1 MMEKNDAFSVV
12 SVKLKSRL
20 HIRETT
26 ENRPYLPDSRP
37 VVPVPIPENRFFGD
51 MEFTK
56 LANLE
61 TMFNECDETDFMLL
75 HLLPQELSYSVMAQQ
90 CFISETAAK
99 YRVKKMIGTAEA
111 ADRRDLIRLLREY
124 LP

>member
-99 YRVKKMIGTAEA
+99 YRVKKMQKLCG
-111 ADRRDLIRLLREY
+111 ADNREELTELIRNIL
-124 LP
+124 

>member
-1 MMEKNDAFSVV
+1 M
-12 SVKLKSRL
+12 
-20 HIRETT
+20 
-26 ENRPYLPDSRP
+26 
-37 VVPVPIPENRFFGD
+37 PVPIPENRFFGD
-51 MEFTK
+51 MEFTQ

-99 YRVKKMIGTAEA
+99 YRVKKMQKLCGAYNREELTE
-111 ADRRDLIRLLREY
+111 LIRNIL
-124 LP
+124 